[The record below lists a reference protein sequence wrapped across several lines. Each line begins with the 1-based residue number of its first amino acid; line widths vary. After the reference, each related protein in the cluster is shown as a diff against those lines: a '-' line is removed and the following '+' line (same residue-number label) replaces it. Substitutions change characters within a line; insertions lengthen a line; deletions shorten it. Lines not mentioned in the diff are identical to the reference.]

1 MRFLVLLSLFSASLA
16 VAEVRTVNLVN
27 PLDAT
32 GLKEMTIVLKTV
44 ADLGVAAVEPGRV
57 SIEGTAEKMA
67 AAEWLVHQLDRPMG
81 WEPSQQERENP
92 STREYQGQIRIY
104 FLANTP
110 TPQGMQETLTILRTV
125 LDTQR
130 IF

>member
-1 MRFLVLLSLFSASLA
+1 
-16 VAEVRTVNLVN
+16 
-27 PLDAT
+27 LDAA

-81 WEPSQQERENP
+81 WKPSQQERENP
-92 STREYQGQIRIY
+92 STREYQGKIPCQY
-104 FLANTP
+104 PDPAGDAGNADDLADGP
-110 TPQGMQETLTILRTV
+110 GYAAHFLTIRGCMRL
-125 LDTQR
+125 
-130 IF
+130 F